1 MAAPSD
7 MLFLTGA
14 TGLVGGAALRRMLA
28 ADEALEAV
36 VLVRDAARWR
46 ATAEALGIAA
56 DRVTPLVGDVT
67 QPGLGL
73 SAPDRARLARA
84 VTIVVH
90 AAADVVFSRP
100 LPVARAVNTEGT
112 RHVLEAAIAWPRMRR
127 LVYVSTAFVAGRRT
141 GRVIEQEGSD
151 HSGWVNAYEQSKHEA
166 EQLVRASGL
175 DWLILRPSTI
185 VCDSTAGGVTQYN
198 AVHLALRLL
207 YDGLAPMLP
216 AAATTGV
223 DVVPR
228 DYIAAAVAAL
238 AGRPDLARRTLHLCA
253 GSGALAV
260 GELLDL
266 TWQVWSRSPE
276 WRRRSITPPTLADAA
291 TYRRFEETVEE
302 AGDRTLKAAVRALS
316 HFAPQLALP
325 KTFDTSG
332 ADAALGA
339 RAPAVRDYWA
349 SLVGR
354 LPVGGWDGATR
365 RVAA

>member
-1 MAAPSD
+1 MAAPRD
-7 MLFLTGA
+7 VLFLTGA

-28 ADEALEAV
+28 ADETLAAV
-36 VLVRDAARWR
+36 VLVRDLARWDAAAAAHR
-46 ATAEALGIAA
+46 IPA
-56 DRVTPLVGDVT
+56 DRVTPLVGDVK

-73 SAPDRARLARA
+73 SAQDRARLARS
-84 VTIVVH
+84 VTIVLH

-100 LPVARAVNTEGT
+100 LAVARAVNTDGT
-112 RHVLEAAIAWPRMRR
+112 RHVLEVAVAWPRVRR
-127 LVYVSTAFVAGRRT
+127 LTYVSTAFVAGRRT
-141 GRVIEQEGSD
+141 GRIAEQENGD
-151 HSGWVNAYEQSKHEA
+151 HAGWVNAYEQSKHEA

-185 VCDSTAGGVTQYN
+185 VCDSAAGEVTQYN

-207 YDGLAPMLP
+207 YDGLAQMLP

-228 DYIAAAVAAL
+228 DYVAAAIAAL
-238 AGRPDLARRTLHLCA
+238 AARADLARRTLHLCA
-253 GSGALAV
+253 GAAALPV

-266 TWQVWSRSPE
+266 TWRVWSQSPE
-276 WRRRSITPPTLADAA
+276 WRRRAVAPPTLADGA
-291 TYRRFEETVEE
+291 TYRRFEETVDEL
-302 AGDRTLKAAVRALS
+302 GDRTLKAAVRALS

-339 RAPAVRDYWA
+339 RAPVVRDYWA
-349 SLVGR
+349 SLVEQLPAGR
-354 LPVGGWDGATR
+354 WAGATR
-365 RVAA
+365 PVAA

>member
-1 MAAPSD
+1 MAVPRD
-7 MLFLTGA
+7 VLFLTGA

-28 ADEALEAV
+28 ADDALRAV
-36 VLVRDAARWR
+36 VLVRDATRWR
-46 ATAEALGIAA
+46 AAADALGIPT
-56 DRVTPLVGDVT
+56 DRVTPIVGDVT

-73 SAPDRARLARA
+73 SAQDRARLARG

-100 LPVARAVNTEGT
+100 LAVARAVNTEGT
-112 RHVLEAAIAWPRMRR
+112 RHVLEVAVAWPRVRR

-141 GRVIEQEGSD
+141 GRVTEQEAGD
-151 HSGWVNAYEQSKHEA
+151 HAGWVNAYEQSKHEA

-185 VCDSTAGGVTQYN
+185 VCDSTAGEVTQYN

-207 YDGLAPMLP
+207 YDGLAPLLP
-216 AAATTGV
+216 AAATSGV

-228 DYIAAAVAAL
+228 DYVAAAVAAL
-238 AGRPDLARRTLHLCA
+238 AVRPDLVRRTLHLCA
-253 GSGALAV
+253 GAGALAV
-260 GELLDL
+260 GDLLDL
-266 TWQVWSRSPE
+266 TWHVWSQSSE
-276 WRRRSITPPTLADAA
+276 WRRRAIAPPTLADAA

-332 ADAALGA
+332 ADAALGV

-349 SLVGR
+349 PLVAR
-354 LPVGGWDGATR
+354 LAAGGWDGAMR